1 MTDESDVTKVVIVG
15 ESGVGK
21 TCIIERFCEN
31 TFTQA
36 TVSTI
41 GAANASAKVTV
52 GDTTLDLDIWDTAG
66 QELYRS
72 LNKIFYKNAKI
83 AILVY
88 DITKKTSFE
97 EMKNYWFEQIKK
109 VNGDDAVIV
118 IAGNKCDLYDKEEVS
133 EDEAKEFANQNDC
146 VFQLTSAFSGSGV
159 KELFQLLG
167 EKLIQKNGGPIPVED
182 EDNNSKKKKE
192 KGNIKLK
199 EQEQKPEEHSKCCR

>member
-31 TFTQA
+31 KFTQA

-52 GDTTLDLDIWDTAG
+52 GDNTLDLDIWDTAG

-88 DITKKTSFE
+88 DITKKASFE

-109 VNGDDAVIV
+109 VNGDDAVIG

-133 EDEAKEFANQNDC
+133 EDEAKGFANQNDC

-159 KELFQLLG
+159 KELFQSLG
-167 EKLIQKNGGPIPVED
+167 EKLVQKNGGTIPVE
-182 EDNNSKKKKE
+182 EEEKNPKKKE
-192 KGNIKLK
+192 KGTIKLT
-199 EQEQKPEEHSKCCR
+199 EQEQKQDEHSKCCR

>member
-31 TFTQA
+31 KFTQA

-109 VNGDDAVIV
+109 VNGDDAVIG

-182 EDNNSKKKKE
+182 EDNNSKKQKE

>member
-109 VNGDDAVIV
+109 VNGDDAVIG

-182 EDNNSKKKKE
+182 EGNNSKKKKE

>member
-41 GAANASAKVTV
+41 GAANATAKVTV
-52 GDTTLDLDIWDTAG
+52 GETTHDLDIWDTAG

-109 VNGDDAVIV
+109 VNGDDAVIG

>member
-109 VNGDDAVIV
+109 VNGDDAVIG

-159 KELFQLLG
+159 KELFQSLG
-167 EKLIQKNGGPIPVED
+167 EKLVQKNGGTIPVE
-182 EDNNSKKKKE
+182 EEEKNPKKKE
-192 KGNIKLK
+192 KGTIKLT
-199 EQEQKPEEHSKCCR
+199 EQEQKQDEHSKCCR

>member
-21 TCIIERFCEN
+21 TCIIERLCEYL
-31 TFTQA
+31 FTQA
-36 TVSTI
+36 KVSII
-41 GAANASAKVTV
+41 GAANESAKVTV
-52 GDTTLDLDIWDTAG
+52 GETTLDLDIWDTAG

-109 VNGDDAVIV
+109 VNGDDAVIG

-199 EQEQKPEEHSKCCR
+199 EKEQKPEEHSKCCR

>member
-1 MTDESDVTKVVIVG
+1 
-15 ESGVGK
+15 
-21 TCIIERFCEN
+21 
-31 TFTQA
+31 
-36 TVSTI
+36 
-41 GAANASAKVTV
+41 
-52 GDTTLDLDIWDTAG
+52 
-66 QELYRS
+66 
-72 LNKIFYKNAKI
+72 
-83 AILVY
+83 
-88 DITKKTSFE
+88 
-97 EMKNYWFEQIKK
+97 MKNYWFEQIKK
-109 VNGDDAVIV
+109 VNGDDAVIG

-199 EQEQKPEEHSKCCR
+199 EQEQKTEEHSKCCR

>member
-1 MTDESDVTKVVIVG
+1 MTDDSDVTKVVIVG

-31 TFTQA
+31 KFTQSTA
-36 TVSTI
+36 STI

-52 GDTTLDLDIWDTAG
+52 GDTTLELDIWDTAG

-88 DITKKTSFE
+88 DITKKASFE

-109 VNGDDAVIV
+109 VNGEDAVIG
-118 IAGNKCDLYDKEEVS
+118 IAGNKCDLYDKEEVP
-133 EDEAKEFANQNDC
+133 EDEAKEFAHQNDC

-167 EKLIQKNGGPIPVED
+167 KKLIKKNGGVLPIEEEKD
-182 EDNNSKKKKE
+182 SKNKKDKSVKLTGQNE
-192 KGNIKLK
+192 K
-199 EQEQKPEEHSKCCR
+199 QKKDGECCH

>member
-109 VNGDDAVIV
+109 VNGDDAVIG

-199 EQEQKPEEHSKCCR
+199 EQEQKTEEHSKCCR